1 MKNKTKSH
9 IVGTVQTSNRKFVET
24 EATSIPSDTPHD
36 HSFSWFG
43 TGMSVQSGGIE
54 LVLWSCKCFPPV
66 SKLPTFKY
74 NFLSRVVIQNA
85 RILNFIHNIF
95 NLSDI

>member
-9 IVGTVQTSNRKFVET
+9 IVGTVQTSNIKFVEK

-43 TGMSVQSGGIE
+43 TERLIKSGGVK
-54 LVLWSCKCFPPV
+54 LVYGHV
-66 SKLPTFKY
+66 SFFHL
-74 NFLSRVVIQNA
+74 
-85 RILNFIHNIF
+85 
-95 NLSDI
+95 

>member
-1 MKNKTKSH
+1 MENKTKSD
-9 IVGTVQTSNRKFVET
+9 IVGTVQTSNKKIVET

-43 TGMSVQSGGIE
+43 TGISEQSGGIE

-74 NFLSRVVIQNA
+74 NLC
-85 RILNFIHNIF
+85 
-95 NLSDI
+95 